1 MEYDHHEAMKLAN
14 QLCFP
19 LYAAARNV
27 TGLYTPWLKPLG
39 LTYTQYIALL
49 VLWEQDGQTVGEI
62 GEKLMLDNGTLSP
75 LLKKMEQAGLVQR
88 QRSREDERVVVVSLT
103 EAGRA
108 LREKAKDVPAK
119 AAGCIDLPPEKAQ
132 MLYALLYELLENQ
145 KKKERRIN
153 DENSLRF
160 YGEGQTGQRR
170 QPVGVSGQGAAD
182 RQHGDRLR
190 LYPAL

>member
-1 MEYDHHEAMKLAN
+1 MEYNYREAMKLVN

-49 VLWEQDGQTVGEI
+49 VLWEQDGVSVSEI

-75 LLKKMEQAGLVQR
+75 LLKKLEQAGFIR
-88 QRSREDERVVVVSLT
+88 RERSREDERVVVITLT

-108 LREKAKDVPAK
+108 LQEKAKEIPFRV
-119 AAGCIDLPPEKAQ
+119 AGCIDLPEEKART
-132 MLYALLYELLENQ
+132 LYELLYELLENQ
-145 KKKERRIN
+145 GYGKEI
-153 DENSLRF
+153 
-160 YGEGQTGQRR
+160 
-170 QPVGVSGQGAAD
+170 
-182 RQHGDRLR
+182 
-190 LYPAL
+190 